1 MLTERSR
8 LIPYRPSFGGLATW
22 VLPQGWTQPIP
33 VTQFLAQYPWMTVDD
48 RGQIRL
54 RDDFR
59 AWVDQQAAAR
69 AANPAQAGQAMA
81 ASSGAPGAVPDGGAG
96 YVPPSAM
103 QVAPGTGT
111 TSGFGSNAFGNGV
124 TAGNAAH
131 V

>member
-1 MLTERSR
+1 M
-8 LIPYRPSFGGLATW
+8 IATW

-33 VTQFLAQYPWMTVDD
+33 VTQFLAQYPWMTVDE

-69 AANPAQAGQAMA
+69 AANPAQAATG
-81 ASSGAPGAVPDGGAG
+81 GGGGDYGVGAVPDGGAG
-96 YVPPSAM
+96 YIPPSAM
-103 QVAPGTGT
+103 QVAAGTGT
-111 TSGFGSNAFGNGV
+111 TSGFGQNAFGNGV
-124 TAGNAAH
+124 TAGSAAH